1 MALISTKSPTLLR
14 PARMPVTHIA
24 ITAARPAEK
33 MIACPALS
41 TASDT

>member
-1 MALISTKSPTLLR
+1 MALMSTKSPTVLR
-14 PARMPVTHIA
+14 PERMPAMLIA

-33 MIACPALS
+33 MMACPALS